1 MRLVTERLCGCPH
14 APVGVALLAQE
25 LDVVGHNYFC
35 LCSSSVYLFAKKSQ
49 TSNETRHV
57 IRMVPSFKNCAR
69 MLKAGKAK
77 RAIVGGVD
85 SLAKYTVNGFNSL
98 QIFSDEIT
106 RPFDAN
112 RKGLNLGEGA
122 AYLVLELEEDT
133 VGKTIYGE
141 VRGFGNSNDAYHP
154 SSMSPEAVGV
164 KGAINGALETA
175 DLQPFNISYVNAHGT
190 GTGNNDYTELHGMNQ
205 VFESVPPFASTK
217 SFTGHTLAAAGAIEA
232 VYSLMNIQHQE
243 MYPTLNWQT
252 QMPEFE
258 QIPLLDFVE
267 QAEINHVLSNS
278 FGFGGN
284 CSSLILSRV

>member
-1 MRLVTERLCGCPH
+1 
-14 APVGVALLAQE
+14 
-25 LDVVGHNYFC
+25 
-35 LCSSSVYLFAKKSQ
+35 
-49 TSNETRHV
+49 
-57 IRMVPSFKNCAR
+57 
-69 MLKAGKAK
+69 
-77 RAIVGGVD
+77 
-85 SLAKYTVNGFNSL
+85 
-98 QIFSDEIT
+98 
-106 RPFDAN
+106 
-112 RKGLNLGEGA
+112 
-122 AYLVLELEEDT
+122 
-133 VGKTIYGE
+133 
-141 VRGFGNSNDAYHP
+141 
-154 SSMSPEAVGV
+154 
-164 KGAINGALETA
+164 
-175 DLQPFNISYVNAHGT
+175 
-190 GTGNNDYTELHGMNQ
+190 MNQ